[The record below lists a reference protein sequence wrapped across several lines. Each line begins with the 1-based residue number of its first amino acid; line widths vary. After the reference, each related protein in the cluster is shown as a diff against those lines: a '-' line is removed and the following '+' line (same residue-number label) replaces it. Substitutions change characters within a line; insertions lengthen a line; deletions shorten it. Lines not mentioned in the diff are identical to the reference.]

1 MEQWQQKGKL
11 LGKKGRKMVLF
22 AVKFL
27 AATGNAL
34 PPVHNTTNSLC
45 TYLGGGIAG

>member
-1 MEQWQQKGKL
+1 MERWQQKGKL
-11 LGKKGRKMVLF
+11 LGKRGRKIVLF
-22 AVKFL
+22 AVELL

-45 TYLGGGIAG
+45 TYLGEGIAG